1 MKTTVQICLLIA
13 CLALTTGCGN
23 RMWESTKKSANDT
36 YDFMFDTSPTTRSFH
51 DQAAIPIIEINHQ
64 AADVLYANISGYEL
78 SKKSPVYVRPFT
90 NKSAPDDDPPF
101 NRVIM
106 EQVADRLVQRGVLI
120 TQGEPGPDAFV
131 LPRGVDPKLYHNPP
145 QGAIDNLPPRSA
157 VLTGSY
163 VIGDNYIYMTAKI
176 TRLDDKAVVSGH
188 SWTIPITDNV
198 RELLPSLKQDEGL
211 APSVKSK
218 FD

>member
-13 CLALTTGCGN
+13 CLSLSAGCGN
-23 RMWESTKKSANDT
+23 RMWEATKSTANDT
-36 YDFMFDTSPTTRSFH
+36 YDFMFDTSPTTRSYH
-51 DQAAIPIIEINHQ
+51 DQAAIPLIEINHE
-64 AADVLYANISGYEL
+64 AADVLYRNVSGYEL

-90 NKSAPDDDPPF
+90 NKAAPAGDPPF
-101 NRVIM
+101 NRVVM

-131 LPRGVDPKLYHNPP
+131 LPRGVNPKLYQNPP

-163 VIGDNYIYMTAKI
+163 VIGDNYVYMTAKV
-176 TRLDDKAVVSGH
+176 TRLDDKAVISGH
-188 SWTIPITDNV
+188 NWTIPITDNV
-198 RELLPSLKQDEGL
+198 RELLPSLKQDDGL
-211 APSVKSK
+211 TPTVKSK